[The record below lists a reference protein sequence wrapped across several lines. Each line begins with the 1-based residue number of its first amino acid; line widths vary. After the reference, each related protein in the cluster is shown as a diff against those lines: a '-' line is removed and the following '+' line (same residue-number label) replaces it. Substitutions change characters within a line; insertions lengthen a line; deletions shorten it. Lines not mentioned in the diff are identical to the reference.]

1 MTLDHV
7 TIVGIGGSTRPGSST
22 EQALRAALKEIER
35 LGARTVCLSG
45 HDLDLPHYTPDDTG
59 HPRRRRLVDLMA
71 SADGLVIAT
80 PAYHGGMSGLV
91 KNALD
96 HAEDLRRR
104 PQPYFSARPVG
115 CLATAYGAQGAA
127 SALASLRATV
137 HALRG
142 WPTPLGVAVDS
153 SRVRFGPAG
162 ACQDPHTQSHL
173 EIMARHITEFAGVRV
188 PGYRQ
193 EKAS

>member
-1 MTLDHV
+1 VTLAHL
-7 TIVGIGGSTRPGSST
+7 TIAGIGGSTRPGSST
-22 EQALRAALKEIER
+22 EQALRAALRQIER
-35 LGARTVCLSG
+35 LGARTVCLTG
-45 HDLDLPHYTPDDTG
+45 DDLDLPHYTPDDTG
-59 HPRRRRLVDLMA
+59 HPGRRRLVELMA

-96 HAEDLRRR
+96 HAEDLRLR
-104 PQPYFSARPVG
+104 PEPYFSSRPVG

-153 SRVRFGPAG
+153 SRVRFGPSG
-162 ACQDPHTQSHL
+162 ACQDPHIQSHL
-173 EIMARHITEFAGVRV
+173 EIMARHVTEFAATRSLR
-188 PGYRQ
+188 YRQ